1 MKDYK
6 FDELRI
12 ALAIA
17 GQGSVTRAAQLLQ
30 MPQPNVSRTLG
41 SLERRLGL
49 ALFVRHRQGLIPSEF
64 GQRFLAQAELML
76 EQHHALQSFSD
87 SYKRSLQGGVTLG
100 APIAIHA
107 LLARHLLPALQR
119 DMPGLILDL
128 RTRNPSATERQYGAI
143 FDSDCD
149 LLISPFQPQNESLIA
164 RPLVNFRMGIFAAP
178 AYLDRRPLTL
188 AQAADLDGHDCITL
202 SMLGGQRNRWQ
213 FPDAQ
218 GHLQQCEV
226 SGVCICDNL
235 LPAIEL
241 ARQGIGLLYA
251 PFYAVA
257 ADLQAGTLRTCLAHA
272 DGLSMNSYLI
282 YRQRST
288 LPHRVQA
295 VMEAIAS
302 QLPRILP

>member
-12 ALAIA
+12 VLAIA
-17 GQGSVTRAAQLLQ
+17 GQGSITRAAQLLL
-30 MPQPNVSRTLG
+30 MPQPNVSRALATV
-41 SLERRLGL
+41 ERRLGL
-49 ALFVRHRQGLIPSEF
+49 PLFNRHKHGLTPSDF
-64 GQRFLAQAELML
+64 GQRFLVQAEQLL
-76 EQHHALQSFSD
+76 EQQRTLQALADQH
-87 SYKRSLQGGVTLG
+87 KRSLAGGVTLG

-149 LLISPFQPQNESLIA
+149 LLISPFQPQNENLIA
-164 RPLVNFRMGIFAAP
+164 RPLVKFRMGIFAAP
-178 AYLDRRPLTL
+178 AYLARRPLTL
-188 AQAADLDGHDCITL
+188 DQAADLAGHACITL
-202 SMLGGQRNRWQ
+202 SMLGGQHNRWH

-251 PFYAVA
+251 PYYTVA
-257 ADLQAGTLRTCLAHA
+257 TDLQAGTLRACLAHA
-272 DGLSMNSYLI
+272 DGLSMDSYLI

-288 LPHRVQA
+288 LPHRVLA
-295 VMEAIAS
+295 VMEAIAD
-302 QLPRILP
+302 QLPRLLP